1 MKNEKENMQ
10 SGDRNG
16 QIDKRHLARQI
27 PQYDLNLYRNAD
39 FTKMMYDILN
49 NMDYERFYRDR
60 ISLWE
65 CCGDYGKGECPFCET
80 RSFCADLRTGR
91 ARCPKCFWR
100 GDPVS
105 FIQRHHKV
113 ALHVAI
119 VMVYTAKG
127 VAL

>member
-1 MKNEKENMQ
+1 MKDEKEEMQ
-10 SGDRNG
+10 SGGTNG
-16 QIDKRHLARQI
+16 QIDKTQLDRQI
-27 PQYDLNLYRNAD
+27 PQYNPDFHRNAD
-39 FTKMMYDILN
+39 FSKMMDDILN
-49 NMDYERFYRDR
+49 NTDYERFYRDR

-65 CCGDYGKGECPFCET
+65 CCGDYGKGECPFCKT
-80 RSFCADLRTGR
+80 RSFYADLRTGR

-105 FIQRHHKV
+105 FIQRLHKV